1 MQWRS
6 SVGHLLS
13 FDPTMV
19 PQRKPKQ
26 ETIVRPAGFTSNL
39 SSMDV
44 PRVGIAAK
52 KRKRR
57 IIIIAAS
64 ALGLILATI
73 AISRLKPAVPSV
85 DRSSVWIDTV
95 KRGPMVRQVR
105 GLGTLVPE
113 DIRWIPAN
121 TEGRVEKIMIWPG
134 THVEPDSVILELTSP
149 ELEQAA
155 HDAELQATAA
165 EAELTTLRATLQR
178 SLLDQEATTANAK
191 SDYEQARM
199 ERETNDQ
206 LAKNGLIAELQYKT
220 SKVKEAELANR
231 NEIEQ
236 KRLKFAHD
244 SIDPQLASRQAA
256 VDQAKQLAKL
266 RANQVEALHVR
277 AGMSG
282 VLQQLPV
289 QIGQRVKVGDNL
301 ARVADPTKLKAQV
314 KIAETQAKDI
324 QIKQHAV
331 IDTRNGTVNGHVTRV
346 DPAVEQGTVTV
357 DVAFDEALPKGARPD
372 LSVDGTIELERL
384 DNVIYVGRPAF
395 GQENSTV
402 GMFKL
407 VNGSSDAVRT
417 PVKLGKSSVNTIEIL
432 NGLQPGDQV
441 ILSDTS
447 AWDAHER
454 IRLN

>member
-1 MQWRS
+1 
-6 SVGHLLS
+6 LS
-13 FDPTMV
+13 LAVTS
-19 PQRKPKQ
+19 QRQPK
-26 ETIVRPAGFTSNL
+26 EGTIVRPAGFTPNL

-44 PRVGIAAK
+44 PREGVAAK

-64 ALGLILATI
+64 AVGLILTTI
-73 AISRLKPAVPSV
+73 AISRLKPAVPSI
-85 DRSSVWIDTV
+85 DRSTVWIDTV

-105 GLGTLVPE
+105 GLGTLVPV
-113 DIRWIPAN
+113 DIRWIAAN
-121 TEGRVEKIMIWPG
+121 TEGRVEKIVVHPG
-134 THVEPDSVILELTSP
+134 AQVEADTVILELASP

-165 EAELTTLRATLQR
+165 EAELTSLRATLQR
-178 SLLDQEATTANAK
+178 GLLDQESTTARVH
-191 SDYEQARM
+191 SEYEQAKM
-199 ERETNDQ
+199 ERQTNDQ
-206 LAKNGLIAELQYKT
+206 LAKNGLIAELSYKT

-231 NEIEQ
+231 DNIEE
-236 KRLKFAHD
+236 KRLAFSRD
-244 SIDPQLASRQAA
+244 SIEPQIASKQAA
-256 VDQAKQLAKL
+256 VDQANQLAKL
-266 RANQVEALHVR
+266 KLNQVEALHVR

-324 QIKQHAV
+324 QINQQAV

-384 DNVIYVGRPAF
+384 DNVVYVGRPAF
-395 GQENSTV
+395 GQENNTV

-407 VNGSSDAVRT
+407 ISGSSEAVRT

>member
-1 MQWRS
+1 
-6 SVGHLLS
+6 LLNFVALLER
-13 FDPTMV
+13 FDQAVT
-19 PQRKPKQ
+19 PQRQPN
-26 ETIVRPAGFTSNL
+26 ENTIVRPAGFTPNL

-44 PRVGIAAK
+44 PREGVAAK

-64 ALGLILATI
+64 ALGLILATF

-85 DRSSVWIDTV
+85 DRSTVWIDTV

-113 DIRWIPAN
+113 EIRWIPAN
-121 TEGRVEKIMIWPG
+121 TEGRVEKIIVWPG
-134 THVEPDSVILELTSP
+134 THVEADTVILELTSP

-178 SLLDQEATTANAK
+178 EVLDQESTTARVH
-191 SDYEQARM
+191 SEYEQAKM
-199 ERETNDQ
+199 ERQTDDQ
-206 LAKNGLIAELQYKT
+206 LAKNGLIAELNYKT

-231 NEIEQ
+231 DGIEQ
-236 KRLKFAHD
+236 KRLAFSRD
-244 SIDPQLASRQAA
+244 SIEPQIASKQAA

-266 RANQVEALHVR
+266 KSDQVEALHVK

-324 QIKQHAV
+324 QINQQAV
-331 IDTRNGTVNGHVTRV
+331 IDTRNGTVKGHVTRV

-384 DNVIYVGRPAF
+384 DNVVYVGRPAF
-395 GQENSTV
+395 GQENNTV

-407 VNGSSDAVRT
+407 VGGSSEAVRT
-417 PVKLGKSSVNTIEIL
+417 PVKLGRSSVNTIEIL
-432 NGLQPGDQV
+432 DGLQPGDQV

>member
-1 MQWRS
+1 M
-6 SVGHLLS
+6 
-13 FDPTMV
+13 
-19 PQRKPKQ
+19 
-26 ETIVRPAGFTSNL
+26 RPAGFAPNL

-44 PRVGIAAK
+44 PRVGVAAK
-52 KRKRR
+52 KRRRR
-57 IIIIAAS
+57 ILIIATS

-73 AISRLKPAVPSV
+73 AISRLKPAVPTV

-113 DIRWIPAN
+113 NIRWIPAN
-121 TEGRVEKIMIWPG
+121 TEGRVEKINIWPG
-134 THVEPDSVILELTSP
+134 TPVQPDSVILELSSP

-155 HDAELQATAA
+155 HDAESKATAA
-165 EAELTTLRATLQR
+165 EAELTSLRATLQR
-178 SLLDQEATTANAK
+178 ELLDQESKTTAAHAA
-191 SDYEQARM
+191 YEQAKM

-206 LAKNGLIAELQYKT
+206 LAKNGLIAELDYKK
-220 SKVKEAELANR
+220 SKIKEEECQKSD
-231 NEIEQ
+231 EIEQ
-236 KRLKFAHD
+236 KRLAFARD
-244 SIDPQLASRQAA
+244 SIEPQLASKQAA
-256 VDQAKQLAKL
+256 VDQARQLAKL
-266 RANQVEALHVR
+266 KMDQVQALRLR

-301 ARVADPTKLKAQV
+301 ARVADPTTLKAQI

-324 QIKQHAV
+324 QINQKAV
-331 IDTRNGTVNGHVTRV
+331 IDTRNGVANGHVTRV

-357 DVAFDEALPKGARPD
+357 DVAFDEPLPKGARPD
-372 LSVDGTIELERL
+372 LSVDGTIELEHL
-384 DNVIYVGRPAF
+384 NDVVFVGRPAF

-407 VNGSSDAVRT
+407 LNGSSEAVRV
-417 PVKLGKSSVNTIEIL
+417 PVKLGKSSVNTVEIL
-432 NGLQPGDQV
+432 SGLQPGDQV

-447 AWDAHER
+447 AWDAHDR

>member
-1 MQWRS
+1 M
-6 SVGHLLS
+6 
-13 FDPTMV
+13 
-19 PQRKPKQ
+19 PQLNPMTNPDAKPDAN
-26 ETIVRPAGFTSNL
+26 IVRPGGFTSTL

-44 PRVGIAAK
+44 PRTGIAAK

-57 IIIIAAS
+57 IITIATI
-64 ALGLILATI
+64 ALGVVLATI
-73 AISRLKPAVPSV
+73 ALSRLKPAVPTV
-85 DRSSVWIDTV
+85 DRSTVWIDTV

-113 DIRWIPAN
+113 DIRWLPAN
-121 TEGRVEKIMIWPG
+121 TEGRVEKIVIWPG
-134 THVEPDSVILELTSP
+134 THVESDSVILELTSP

-155 HDAELQATAA
+155 HDAQLQQTAA

-178 SLLDQEATTANAK
+178 TLLEQEATTAKVK
-191 SDYEQARM
+191 SDYEQAKM

-206 LAKNGLIAELQYKT
+206 LAKNGLIADLQYKT

-236 KRLKFAHD
+236 KRLVFAHD
-244 SIDPQLASRQAA
+244 SIDPQLASKQAA
-256 VDQAKQLAKL
+256 VDQARQLAKWK
-266 RANQVEALHVR
+266 ADQVEALHVR

-301 ARVADPTKLKAQV
+301 ARVADPTKLKAQI

-324 QIKQHAV
+324 QIDQKAV
-331 IDTRNGTVNGHVTRV
+331 IDTRNGVVNGHVIRV

-357 DVAFDEALPKGARPD
+357 DVAIDGELPKGARPD

-384 DNVIYVGRPAF
+384 EDVVYVGRPAF
-395 GQENSTV
+395 GQENNTV

-407 VNGSSDAVRT
+407 RSGSNEAVRT
-417 PVKLGKSSVNTIEIL
+417 PVKLGKSSVNTIEIV
-432 NGLQPGDQV
+432 NGLGPGDQV

-447 AWDAHER
+447 AWDSHER

>member
-1 MQWRS
+1 
-6 SVGHLLS
+6 
-13 FDPTMV
+13 
-19 PQRKPKQ
+19 
-26 ETIVRPAGFTSNL
+26 
-39 SSMDV
+39 MDV
-44 PRVGIAAK
+44 SRPDLVVK

-57 IIIIAAS
+57 IITIS
-64 ALGLILATI
+64 AVAFGLVLATI
-73 AISRLKPAVPSV
+73 ALSRLKPPVPSV
-85 DRSSVWIDTV
+85 DRSTVWIDTV

-113 DIRWIPAN
+113 EIRWLPAN
-121 TEGRVEKIMIWPG
+121 TEGRVEKILVRPG
-134 THVEPDSVILELTSP
+134 AQVEPDTEILEMTSP

-155 HDAELQATAA
+155 HDAELQAKAA
-165 EAELTTLRATLQR
+165 EAELTTLRANVQR
-178 SLLDQEATTANAK
+178 ELLDQESNTAK
-191 SDYEQARM
+191 VRSEYEQAKM
-199 ERETNDQ
+199 ERQTNDQ
-206 LAKNGLIAELQYKT
+206 LAKNGLVADLAYKT

-231 NEIEQ
+231 DEIEQ
-236 KRLKFAHD
+236 KRLNFARD
-244 SIDPQLASRQAA
+244 SIEPQLASKQAA

-266 RANQVEALHVR
+266 KSDQVEALHVR

-289 QIGQRVKVGDNL
+289 EIGQRVKVADNL

-324 QIKQHAV
+324 QINQTAE
-331 IDTRNGTVNGHVTRV
+331 IDTRNGTVKGHVVRV

-357 DVAFDEALPKGARPD
+357 DVAINGELD

-384 DNVIYVGRPAF
+384 NDVVYVGRPAF
-395 GQENSTV
+395 GQENNTV
-402 GMFKL
+402 GIFKL
-407 VNGSSDAVRT
+407 VSGTSEAVRT

-432 NGLQPGDQV
+432 SGLQPGDQV

-447 AWDAHER
+447 AWDARGR